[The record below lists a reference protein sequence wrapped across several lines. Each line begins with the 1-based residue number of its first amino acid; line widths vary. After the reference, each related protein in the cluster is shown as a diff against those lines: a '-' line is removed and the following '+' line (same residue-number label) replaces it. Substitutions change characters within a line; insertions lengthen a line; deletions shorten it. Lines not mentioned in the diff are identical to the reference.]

1 MDESFNPVTLN
12 SSVAWHWH
20 FLCHPGFDRCS
31 SRIVKPLHP
40 ARVLDFTYEGVRMS
54 TIEGG
59 EPQSI
64 AIHHTIRNDNR
75 RWH

>member
-1 MDESFNPVTLN
+1 
-12 SSVAWHWH
+12 
-20 FLCHPGFDRCS
+20 
-31 SRIVKPLHP
+31 
-40 ARVLDFTYEGVRMS
+40 MS